1 MLRNHQQECVNK
13 INEHFETENKGL
25 IKMFCG
31 SGKSFI
37 IYHSILQYLS
47 NIAIIIVPS
56 INLITQFN
64 NDYLLNEDKIKY
76 NNEHFNKQFKLLT
89 ICSKN
94 EININYNNQYT
105 FTTNEE
111 QINDFLQITENK
123 IILVT
128 YQSLQLL
135 CDIIK
140 INNLKID
147 LMCFDEAH
155 HVLADN
161 MKKLLFET
169 NNDDSDNESV
179 ISDSDNE
186 TINFLEIYSN
196 KTLFFTAT
204 PKNSNGIKMYESLTE
219 ISIDDEYYDII
230 NDDDSIINDDLHCGK
245 LIYEYK
251 HIDGVND
258 NVLNDFNVRVDLFTE
273 NTDKSFFEAISRT
286 ILETGNNRVLTFHSR
301 SQIKSEKGS
310 DVLSF
315 TDIENKNKFIKC
327 FKNIIKIEF
336 PQLKNKYKNIEFIG
350 ITANT
355 KNKTQ
360 ILKNFDETPDNEIFI
375 LSSCKTIGEGVD
387 TKNANMIVFID
398 PKQSYVEIIQNI
410 GRICRKNE
418 TTNKLA
424 TVLIP
429 AHVDVKKYGN
439 CKTIE
444 EKDQV
449 IRDEM
454 SKTGNFN
461 GILNVLSAL
470 RQEDPY
476 LFELCLKYPE
486 IYTEKEINDNL
497 RKNNL
502 EISNETPMKIED
514 LLESNKLKYNRGKT
528 LKENLI
534 NLSNKLKSNIQI
546 INNKI
551 LEEDIFIE
559 NDKYQITNYYI
570 KNDDETYQKTKQ
582 IDESKSTNKINKVNR
597 NIKPI
602 VHINDEIKVLWEI
615 ESDINIDKKIFG
627 GYIKSTLIKQNEEDW
642 INRLEKV
649 KLYIDENKKRPS
661 KHDKN
666 KDIQKLGIW
675 TSTQIQNYKKK
686 LFIMKSNNII
696 KLWKK
701 FIDEYSEY
709 FLNNNILWINML
721 DKAKKYIDENNKLPS
736 EKNKD
741 IKQIAKWLGH
751 TRENYIK
758 KKYIM
763 KDNNIRQL
771 WENFINKYSE
781 YFNDN
786 NIIWINTL
794 DKIKNYINE
803 NNKRPSSTDT
813 NKDIRQLG
821 AWILT
826 QKNNYIKTEYIMKD
840 DNIRQLWEQ
849 FIEKYAEYFIDNNTK
864 WIIMLDK
871 VKKYIDENNKR
882 PNSNDTNKEIKQM
895 GKWIVDCQDK
905 YTKKKQIMKENNIR
919 QLWEQFIDQ
928 YNKYF
933 LDNNTLWINI
943 LEKVKLYINENNKRP
958 STHDK
963 NQNIKQLAVWIG
975 TQQKNYTR
983 KEQIM
988 KDDNIRQLWEQFIE
1002 QYSEYFVDNI
1012 TQWVNMLDKIK
1023 KYIDENKKKPSE
1035 HDKNEYIKQM
1045 SGWISHQKHN
1055 YTKKINIMK
1064 DENIRQL
1071 WEEFI
1076 NDYAKYF
1083 KKTTTSEVIDYTKT
1097 QIEYNDDTIICSATS
1112 KVKYTNIKPKT
1123 KTIKSEKI
1131 TKQRKLSDYQELS
1144 KKMTIQ
1150 KSETTKDMFKSNSEL
1165 WHNYHDYRDFSFLG
1179 YDNQNEIPINKI
1191 INYLETKSNKK
1202 LKILDLGCGR
1212 NLIKDHFKDNIKMDI
1227 IGYDYVSFNES
1238 IECDISNLPDN
1249 DESIDICIFSQS
1261 LMGYNWKEY
1270 INESIRVLRFNGEI
1284 IISES
1289 VERYEIIKEYINK
1302 MELHIK
1308 KDNYVETN
1316 RWFYLHIINDK

>member
-1 MLRNHQQECVNK
+1 MLRNHQQECINK

-47 NIAIIIVPS
+47 NIAIIVVPS

-105 FTTNEE
+105 FTTNED

-123 IILVT
+123 IILIT

-155 HVLADN
+155 HILADN
-161 MKKLLFET
+161 MKKLLFEI
-169 NNDDSDNESV
+169 NNDDSDNESI
-179 ISDSDNE
+179 ISDNESIISDFDNE
-186 TINFLEIYSN
+186 TINFIEIYSN

-230 NDDDSIINDDLHCGK
+230 NDDESIINDDLHCGK

-273 NTDKSFFEAISRT
+273 NTDKSNFDAISRT

-301 SQIKSEKGS
+301 SQTKSEKGS

-429 AHVDVKKYGN
+429 AHVDVSKYEK

-470 RQEDPY
+470 RQEDNY
-476 LFELCLKYPE
+476 MFELCLKYPE
-486 IYTEKEINDNL
+486 LYTEKEITDNL

-502 EISNETPMKIED
+502 EILNETPMKIEE
-514 LLESNKLKYNRGKT
+514 LLESNKLKYNRGKS

-559 NDKYQITNYYI
+559 NDKYETTKYYI
-570 KNDDETYQKTKQ
+570 KNEDETYQKTKQ
-582 IDESKSTNKINKVNR
+582 IDETKSTKKINKVNR

-642 INRLEKV
+642 INKLEKV
-649 KLYIDENKKRPS
+649 KKYIDENKKRPS
-661 KHDKN
+661 SESKDKEIKKN
-666 KDIQKLGIW
+666 GLWLLTQK
-675 TSTQIQNYKKK
+675 QNYIKK
-686 LFIMKSNNII
+686 LFIMKSNNIRQ
-696 KLWKK
+696 KWKE
-701 FIDEYSEY
+701 FIEQYSEY
-709 FLNNNILWINML
+709 FLNNNTLWINML
-721 DKAKKYIDENNKLPS
+721 EKVKNYINENKKRPSTIDKT
-736 EKNKD
+736 KD
-741 IKQIAKWLGH
+741 IKQMGGWICHQIK
-751 TRENYIK
+751 NYK
-758 KKYIM
+758 KNVEIM
-763 KDNNIRQL
+763 KDNNI
-771 WENFINKYSE
+771 K
-781 YFNDN
+781 
-786 NIIWINTL
+786 
-794 DKIKNYINE
+794 
-803 NNKRPSSTDT
+803 
-813 NKDIRQLG
+813 
-821 AWILT
+821 
-826 QKNNYIKTEYIMKD
+826 
-840 DNIRQLWEQ
+840 
-849 FIEKYAEYFIDNNTK
+849 
-864 WIIMLDK
+864 
-871 VKKYIDENNKR
+871 
-882 PNSNDTNKEIKQM
+882 
-895 GKWIVDCQDK
+895 
-905 YTKKKQIMKENNIR
+905 
-919 QLWEQFIDQ
+919 
-928 YNKYF
+928 
-933 LDNNTLWINI
+933 
-943 LEKVKLYINENNKRP
+943 
-958 STHDK
+958 
-963 NQNIKQLAVWIG
+963 
-975 TQQKNYTR
+975 
-983 KEQIM
+983 
-988 KDDNIRQLWEQFIE
+988 
-1002 QYSEYFVDNI
+1002 
-1012 TQWVNMLDKIK
+1012 
-1023 KYIDENKKKPSE
+1023 
-1035 HDKNEYIKQM
+1035 
-1045 SGWISHQKHN
+1045 
-1055 YTKKINIMK
+1055 
-1064 DENIRQL
+1064 QL

-1076 NDYAKYF
+1076 EQYEEYFINNITRWYIILEKLKLYINEHKKRPNQKDPNNEISQLALWINTQQRNYRHKTEIMVNENVRNSWEEYKNQYSEYMLNYETKWLITFNKIKKYF
-1083 KKTTTSEVIDYTKT
+1083 EDNNKRPSHASVNNEIKQYGSWISNQQIMYNTNKMKSSNRKLWEEFIEQYQDLFCDNITKWKSILIKVKQYINDNNKRPHQKDSQKDISFLGTWITKQVTTYKRKTHLMKNDDIYNLWSDFIEQYNEYFIDVKLHWKETLTKVKNYIDDNKERPLTTSNINDIKKLGSWIANQKNNYNKKEDIMKNEDICKLWEDFTLSYKDYFSNRQESQKKKTTTSEVIDYTKT

-1191 INYLETKSNKK
+1191 INYLESKSNKK

-1238 IECDISNLPDN
+1238 IECDISNLPEHREAMLGCSD
-1249 DESIDICIFSQS
+1249 
-1261 LMGYNWKEY
+1261 
-1270 INESIRVLRFNGEI
+1270 
-1284 IISES
+1284 
-1289 VERYEIIKEYINK
+1289 
-1302 MELHIK
+1302 
-1308 KDNYVETN
+1308 DNYI
-1316 RWFYLHIINDK
+1316 YYIITIDALMHQ